1 MRLQGLWRDHD
12 FVRLWSA
19 STVSVFGALIT
30 TTALPFT
37 AILVLGASPSMLG
50 LLHLA
55 GLLPGFLLGLVAG
68 AWIDRRRRRPVMIV
82 ADFAR
87 AACLLSI
94 PVAALAGALT
104 FAHLLA
110 VAAVVSVLGV
120 VFDVAWQAHLPTVV
134 GRARLVEA
142 NSTVTAAWSVAE
154 AASFSVGGWLV
165 QALTAPIAVAVNAV
179 TFVVSALFLRGLRTP
194 ERDPAAARDPG
205 APVGSLFAEA
215 AEGVRIVW
223 ADARLRA
230 LAGANLGMAVSFG
243 TGGAA
248 FLVFVNQDLG
258 FDPGVLGLIFA
269 IGGVTS
275 FLGAILAGRMA
286 FLPVGPVMVA
296 CFVAAAV
303 GSALA
308 PLATTAGVVAVA
320 LLVAQQFVSDPAWT
334 ILDINAVSLRQA
346 VTADEALGRVNATFR
361 VSDVGGQMVGA
372 VVGGFVGDAFG
383 ARWALWVGVAA
394 LLAGAVV
401 LVLSPVRDL
410 RSLPAGDEAGATA

>member
-1 MRLQGLWRDHD
+1 MRLEGLWRDHD

-37 AILVLGASPSMLG
+37 AILVLGAAPSAVG

-68 AWIDRRRRRPVMIV
+68 AGVDRRRRRPVMV
-82 ADFAR
+82 AADLAR

-94 PVAALAGALT
+94 PVAALTGVLT
-104 FAHLLA
+104 FAHLLV
-110 VAAVVSVLGV
+110 VAAAMSVLGV
-120 VFDVAWQAHLPTVV
+120 VFDVAWQAHLPGIV

-142 NSTVTAAWSVAE
+142 NSTVAAAWSVAE

-165 QALTAPIAVAVNAV
+165 QALTAPIAIAVNAV
-179 TFVVSALFLRGLRTP
+179 TFVVSAIFLRGLRTP
-194 ERDPAAARDPG
+194 ECDPVAERGPDAPAA
-205 APVGSLFAEA
+205 SLFAEVA
-215 AEGVRIVW
+215 HGVRIVW
-223 ADARLRA
+223 ADTRLRA

-258 FDPGVLGLIFA
+258 FGPGVLGLIFA
-269 IGGVTS
+269 MGGAAS
-275 FLGAILAGRMA
+275 FLGAIVAGRIA
-286 FLPVGPVMVA
+286 FLPIGMVMVA

-308 PLATTAGVVAVA
+308 PLATSAGIVGVA

-361 VSDVGGQMVGA
+361 VGDVGGQIVGT
-372 VVGGFVGDAFG
+372 VVGGYVGDAFG
-383 ARWALWVGVAA
+383 ARWALWIGVAA
-394 LLAGAVV
+394 LLAGATS
-401 LVLSPVRDL
+401 LALSPVRNL
-410 RSLPAGDEAGATA
+410 RSLPVWGEAGARA